1 MSNEADIFDE
11 YYPELTEQ
19 EAIQAGQDGRIIQS
33 FNAHPI
39 SNSNGTIPALAI
51 KLKLTNGA
59 TETVLIGRYAALII
73 RMMISE
79 LEENHWTELV
89 TLERMRDQPTNAA
102 TMDLEKN
109 ILNFRRDTPVALR
122 YDTSAALDLVSE
134 AAGVIL
140 GISDRAADSEAR
152 AKALAESALE
162 RLQLAEARIYSAEAA
177 RDLAEESLSKLSAK
191 LEEAVRELTRKQSRI
206 ATAETQLAKAE
217 QHLSA
222 AEMRAVH
229 AEEAVHEIEEAIRTQ
244 LVGLHRNLTGE
255 LVRAA

>member
-39 SNSNGTIPALAI
+39 SNADGTIPALAI
-51 KLKLTNGA
+51 KLRLTNGA
-59 TETVLIGRYAALII
+59 TETVLIGHYAALII

-79 LEENHWTELV
+79 LEASHWTGLA
-89 TLERMRDQPTNAA
+89 TLKPMRDQPTNAA
-102 TMDLEKN
+102 TMDLGKN
-109 ILNFRRDTPVALR
+109 ILNFRRDTAAALR

-134 AAGVIL
+134 VAGVIT
-140 GISDRAADSEAR
+140 GISNRASDSEAR

-177 RDLAEESLSKLSAK
+177 RDLAEENVSELSTK
-191 LEEAVRELTRKQSRI
+191 LEEAVRELTRTQSRI
-206 ATAETQLAKAE
+206 ATVETELAKAG
-217 QHLSA
+217 QHLSG
-222 AEMRAVH
+222 AELRAVH
-229 AEEAVHEIEEAIRTQ
+229 AEETVHQIEEAIRTQ
-244 LVGLHRNLTGE
+244 LLGLHKDLTGE
-255 LVRAA
+255 SAQAA

>member
-1 MSNEADIFDE
+1 
-11 YYPELTEQ
+11 
-19 EAIQAGQDGRIIQS
+19 
-33 FNAHPI
+33 
-39 SNSNGTIPALAI
+39 
-51 KLKLTNGA
+51 
-59 TETVLIGRYAALII
+59 
-73 RMMISE
+73 
-79 LEENHWTELV
+79 
-89 TLERMRDQPTNAA
+89 
-102 TMDLEKN
+102 MDLGTN
-109 ILNFRRDTPVALR
+109 ILKFRRDTPAASC

-134 AAGVIL
+134 VAGVIT
-140 GISDRAADSEAR
+140 GISNRAADSEAR

-177 RDLAEESLSKLSAK
+177 RDLAEETLSELSAK
-191 LEEAVRELTRKQSRI
+191 LEEAVRELTRTQSRI

-229 AEEAVHEIEEAIRTQ
+229 AEEAVHQIEEAIRTQ

>member
-11 YYPELTEQ
+11 YHPELTEQ
-19 EAIQAGQDGRIIQS
+19 EAIQAAQDGRIIQS

-39 SNSNGTIPALAI
+39 SSADGTILALAI
-51 KLKLTNGA
+51 KLKLANGA
-59 TETVLIGRYAALII
+59 TETVLIGHYAALVI

-79 LEENHWTELV
+79 LETSHWTGLA
-89 TLERMRDQPTNAA
+89 TLEQMRAQRTNAA
-102 TMDLEKN
+102 AMDLGTN
-109 ILNFRRDTPVALR
+109 ILKFRRDTAAASR

-134 AAGVIL
+134 VAGVIT
-140 GISDRAADSEAR
+140 GISNRAADSEAR
-152 AKALAESALE
+152 AESALE

-177 RDLAEESLSKLSAK
+177 RDLAEETLSELSAR
-191 LEEAVRELTRKQSRI
+191 LEESVRELTRTQSRI

-229 AEEAVHEIEEAIRTQ
+229 AEEAVHQIEEAIRTQ
-244 LVGLHRNLTGE
+244 LVGLYRNLNGE
-255 LVRAA
+255 SVRAA